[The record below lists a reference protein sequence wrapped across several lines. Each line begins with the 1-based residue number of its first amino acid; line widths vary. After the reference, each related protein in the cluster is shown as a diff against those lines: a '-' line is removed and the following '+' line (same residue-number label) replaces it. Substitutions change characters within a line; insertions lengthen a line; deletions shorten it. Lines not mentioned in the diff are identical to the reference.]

1 MAAGGSTLPAAI
13 PETLQPQVPPA
24 LDVLR
29 SAALVLFGI
38 FLVSVVLRSLPLRL
52 LEPLWQVSFVTSVID
67 MGGYAILGVV
77 VLLTAHLLAPRH
89 EALWQQF
96 RRVAWL
102 SRFAALGYLLLVP
115 LLISALVRDYD
126 LAHKQ
131 QLRQLQLVSETER
144 RGAASLRAA
153 TSRTELLRAV
163 QGFNAQ
169 ALPSLLIEEEA
180 PLASLRRSAQDLL
193 RRNVAAARAQF
204 GQSENRGLRW
214 ILFNNLRLILLAL
227 LFAFGFSTACT
238 GLPSFPLLG
247 ALYISVAWLW
257 RLVGGARSPRPPQY
271 DDQTDQDPDEGV
283 IP

>member
-1 MAAGGSTLPAAI
+1 
-13 PETLQPQVPPA
+13 
-24 LDVLR
+24 
-29 SAALVLFGI
+29 
-38 FLVSVVLRSLPLRL
+38 
-52 LEPLWQVSFVTSVID
+52 
-67 MGGYAILGVV
+67 
-77 VLLTAHLLAPRH
+77 
-89 EALWQQF
+89 
-96 RRVAWL
+96 
-102 SRFAALGYLLLVP
+102 VP

-126 LAHKQ
+126 LVHKQ

-153 TSRTELLRAV
+153 TSRAELLRAV

-204 GQSENRGLRW
+204 GQSESRGLPW

-247 ALYISVAWLW
+247 ALYISVGWLW